1 MKILIIEDD
10 RKTASF
16 LRQGLEENGM
26 TADVAA
32 SGDKGL
38 RMALAGD
45 YALVI
50 LDIMLPHRDGWS
62 ILQELRRAGRRTPV
76 LMLTAKDRVEDRVRG
91 LELGADDYLV
101 KPFAFAELVARIHS
115 VLRRAD
121 VSVREE
127 LRLADLEMDL
137 LRQHATRAGRPLDLT
152 AREFALLALLVRRAG
167 EPLTRAFIAKE
178 VWNMQWEGD
187 TNVVDVHV
195 RRLRA
200 KVDDPFSLKLIGTVR
215 GVGYIVRQPEEA
227 GADTNP
233 SEPDA

>member
-10 RKTASF
+10 RKTAGF
-16 LRQGLEENGM
+16 LRKGLEENGM
-26 TADVAA
+26 AADIAA
-32 SGDKGL
+32 GGDKGL
-38 RMALAGD
+38 RMALTGD

-50 LDIMLPHRDGWS
+50 LDIMLPQRDGWS
-62 ILQELRRAGRRTPV
+62 ILEEVRKAGKPTPV
-76 LMLTAKDRVEDRVRG
+76 LVLTAKDKVDDRVRG

-101 KPFAFAELVARIHS
+101 KPFAFAELLARIHS

-121 VSVREE
+121 TSVREE
-127 LRLADLEMDL
+127 LHLADLAMDL
-137 LRQHATRAGRPLDLT
+137 LRQQATRAGQPLDLT

-167 EPLTRAFIAKE
+167 QPLTRAFIAKE

-200 KVDDPFSLKLIGTVR
+200 KMDDPFPVKLIATVR
-215 GVGYIVRQPEEA
+215 GVGYVVRKPGEN
-227 GADTNP
+227 TPNL
-233 SEPDA
+233 SDA